1 MTADEYSADPEA
13 IRPGRPRVARVDRP
27 PGWTGATVHQAREGN
42 RVVRVRSHGV
52 FGTALALVGST
63 VPTCFVERHNGTD
76 RSRCGR
82 KARTTD
88 GFSKDWQS
96 HRAASRFSH
105 FRYHFCWPVRTLR
118 VRDETGRRRKRTP
131 AMAAG
136 LTDHVW
142 TVEQS
147 GMRWGERGAEAMAQ
161 LRAVFRST
169 RDQWQ
174 ALWHGNY

>member
-13 IRPGRPRVARVDRP
+13 IRPGRPRVARVERP
-27 PGWTGATVHQAREGN
+27 PGWTAAPVHQAREGN

-52 FGTALALVGST
+52 FGTALALVLALVGST
-63 VPTCFVERHNGTD
+63 VRRSVPTCFVERHNGTD

-105 FRYHFCWPVRTLR
+105 FRWPVRTLR
-118 VRDETGRRRKRTP
+118 VRDETGRWRKRTP

-142 TVEQS
+142 TVSKWLGYPARPVQ
-147 GMRWGERGAEAMAQ
+147 RK
-161 LRAVFRST
+161 
-169 RDQWQ
+169 
-174 ALWHGNY
+174 